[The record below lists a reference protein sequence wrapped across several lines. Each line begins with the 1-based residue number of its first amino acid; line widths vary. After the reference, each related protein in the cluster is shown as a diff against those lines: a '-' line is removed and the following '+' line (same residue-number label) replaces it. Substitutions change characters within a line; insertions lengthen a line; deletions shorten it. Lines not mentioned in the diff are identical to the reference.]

1 MLVCFF
7 LSDLENSAYFY
18 FHLMMSKTASLPPWE
33 VTPSWGS
40 REKRVQDAAPP
51 VVQKVRFAHLEN
63 NFIPPLPPPP
73 PEPVAGTEQP
83 SNAHRRAISLPKNPR
98 PVRPKP
104 PSSPRPSEKPSEST
118 NDSSSTKVA
127 DSIPPPPV
135 PENVQVRTRS
145 RSSTLPGNPESFTP
159 SAPQTGLSLNTSY
172 PTPPSSTKSPISP
185 QKPLE
190 NSREDFLNNKSL
202 PPAPL
207 PSVDPLDI
215 PPYKNPEPA
224 RKSRFKALKRPLS
237 LKILPQSPS
246 TVSAAVTPQS
256 PIPPTPDNPPTWANV
271 IIPTNSLRRKTSKQF
286 TSSAYNGEVFAW
298 VETEGSR
305 VVSIGDDEQ
314 GVAELLARSP
324 RSANATTGSVIAKAP
339 KPSIKVK
346 PRSRHLASPGYI
358 QEKYSLKR
366 GVSLDR
372 DKIGDVVVSGGR
384 SPGIPDEEKMA
395 GRTMQQPRNEP
406 KVVPTRP
413 QRPESID
420 RLDISTFERLNI
432 YDEQMAPPSPKPEPP
447 PKESLTGPRLMPL
460 RYVAVASPK
469 EATSVGP
476 APPKLIPQ
484 KFLSPPSPEESD
496 DDAFPYP
503 FESLDDIID
512 ETTLEVAPLRISKS
526 SENTPTSGSII
537 NSTGPRSKIDSEPTA
552 EAHKNEIESPARE
565 PNIDFQSPARSLY
578 NDSKPTIQ
586 APISLT
592 DHLVSRAAPMKLY
605 DATHSTFL
613 RCCSDGRID
622 VPTLS
627 RYLTQERIFLQAYIR
642 YLALLLANISIP
654 SRPNPLSSP
663 SQANTI
669 QADRRIN
676 ARLTSHLIARLS
688 KAQAQ
693 LSLFLDLAV
702 NIPDLNLESWE
713 EATDDGM
720 TDATRML
727 IRLFDVIGSAIER
740 GEKSVLVGMVVMWTR
755 EKVCTFPSIA
765 LRNFANMTFAGTPRS
780 LERSP
785 IHPHHPESTAPT

>member
-1 MLVCFF
+1 
-7 LSDLENSAYFY
+7 
-18 FHLMMSKTASLPPWE
+18 MMSKTASLPPWE

-63 NFIPPLPPPP
+63 TFISPLPPPP

-104 PSSPRPSEKPSEST
+104 PRSPRPSEKPSEST

-127 DSIPPPPV
+127 DSIPPPPPPV
-135 PENVQVRTRS
+135 PENTQVRTRS

-159 SAPQTGLSLNTSY
+159 SAPQPGLSLNTSY

-190 NSREDFLNNKSL
+190 NSREDFPNNKSL
-202 PPAPL
+202 PPTPL

-224 RKSRFKALKRPLS
+224 RKSRFKALKRSLS

-246 TVSAAVTPQS
+246 TVSAAATPQS
-256 PIPPTPDNPPTWANV
+256 PIPPTPDNPPTWANA

-286 TSSAYNGEVFAW
+286 TSSTYNEEVLAW

-324 RSANATTGSVIAKAP
+324 RSTNATPSSVIAKAP
-339 KPSIKVK
+339 KSSIKVK
-346 PRSRHLASPGYI
+346 PRSRRLASPGYI
-358 QEKYSLKR
+358 QEKYSLKG

-372 DKIGDVVVSGGR
+372 DMIGDVVVSGGR

-413 QRPESID
+413 QRPESINIP
-420 RLDISTFERLNI
+420 DISTFERLNI

-447 PKESLTGPRLMPL
+447 PKEPLTGPRLMPL
-460 RYVAVASPK
+460 RYAPVASPK

-476 APPKLIPQ
+476 APPTLIPR

-496 DDAFPYP
+496 DDLFPYI
-503 FESLDDIID
+503 FDSLDDIID
-512 ETTLEVAPLRISKS
+512 DTPIEVAPLRISKS

-537 NSTGPRSKIDSEPTA
+537 NSTSPRPKIDSETTTQA
-552 EAHKNEIESPARE
+552 QNNEIESPARE
-565 PNIDFQSPARSLY
+565 PNIDFQSPAQSLY

-654 SRPNPLSSP
+654 SRPNLLSSP
-663 SQANTI
+663 SQASTI

-693 LSLFLDLAV
+693 LSLFSDLAV
-702 NIPDLNLESWE
+702 NIPGLNLESWE

-755 EKVCTFPSIA
+755 EKVCTIPSIN
-765 LRNFANMTFAGTPRS
+765 LRNFANMTFAGTP
-780 LERSP
+780 
-785 IHPHHPESTAPT
+785 